1 MRKMTF
7 FSYQK
12 KSLSLEKRG
21 IIKNMT
27 KDKEKYLRMLSRQY
41 PSERAVITEIV
52 NLQSILALPKGTE
65 HFLSDIHGNAEQF
78 NHVLKNGSG
87 SIRQKI
93 EEIFGGSEMP
103 VVKRSLATLIYYP
116 REKLEI
122 VKAHESDMPSWY
134 TATLHR
140 LVLVVRRVQSK
151 YTRSKVRKAIPE
163 GFSYIIEELITEKEE
178 ISDKQAYYNAIIQT
192 IIRIGAADALI
203 EAMCLLIQRLVIDHL
218 HIIGD
223 IFDRGPEP
231 HVILDTLL
239 EYHSVDIQWGNHDII
254 WMGAASG
261 HRASIANVVRLC
273 ARYKNLEVLEEG
285 YGINLTP
292 LIAFTLQTYGGMSA
306 EDVHRA
312 ITVIQ
317 MKLEGQIIRENP
329 SFLMDDRL
337 ILDNIDFERGTVH
350 IGGKTWT
357 LNYTAFPTI
366 DKTGKSDVFALSE
379 AEEAVVSRLQQS
391 FVHCEKLQKH
401 VRFLFS
407 KGNLYKVYNGN
418 LLYHG
423 CVPLDKDGRFAL
435 VDVYGKKYSGKK
447 LFDAL
452 ELWARR
458 GYFSPQGSAERE
470 RGQNILWYLWA
481 GPYSPIFGKDKMA
494 TFETVF
500 IDDKAARA
508 ETKNE
513 YYKLVE
519 DETTVDCIMMEFGL
533 DPATSHIINGHVPQ
547 EIKKGETPIK
557 CGGKLLIIDGGFSA
571 AYHEKTGI
579 AGYTLVSNSRGMRL
593 VVHEKFES
601 TEKAIKDETDIV
613 SDTQEVERFKTRRY
627 VADTENGKIV
637 SENIAEL
644 ETLLA
649 AYRDGFVPASLVE

>member
-1 MRKMTF
+1 MNN
-7 FSYQK
+7 
-12 KSLSLEKRG
+12 E
-21 IIKNMT
+21 
-27 KDKEKYLRMLSRQY
+27 KEKYLRMLSRQY

-65 HFLSDIHGNAEQF
+65 HFLSDIHGNYEQF

-122 VKAHESDMPSWY
+122 VKAIESDMPSWY

-163 GFSYIIEELITEKEE
+163 GFAYIIEELITEKEE
-178 ISDKQAYYNAIIQT
+178 VSDKQAYYNAIIQT
-192 IIRIGAADALI
+192 VIRIGAADALI
-203 EAMCLLIQRLVIDHL
+203 EAMCLLIQQLVIDHL

-223 IFDRGPEP
+223 IFDRGPGP
-231 HVILDTLL
+231 HIIMDTLL
-239 EYHSVDIQWGNHDII
+239 SYHSVDIQWGNHDII

-261 HRASIANVVRLC
+261 HLASIANVVRLC
-273 ARYKNLEVLEEG
+273 ARYKNLDVLEEG

-292 LIAFTLQTYGGMSA
+292 LITFTMQTYGGMSA
-306 EDVHRA
+306 EYVHRA

-317 MKLEGQIIRENP
+317 LKLESEIIRANP
-329 SFLMDDRL
+329 DFLMNDRL
-337 ILDNIDFERGTVH
+337 ILDKIDYESGEVT
-350 IGGKTWT
+350 IGGKKWH
-357 LNYTAFPTI
+357 LNYKDFPTI
-366 DKTGKSDVFALSE
+366 DRANPFALSS
-379 AEEAVVSRLQQS
+379 EEAAVAARLQQS
-391 FVHCEKLQKH
+391 FIHCEKLQRH

-423 CVPLDKDGRFAL
+423 CVPLDADGRFAL

-452 ELWARR
+452 ETWARR
-458 GYFSPQGSAERE
+458 GYFSPAGSIERE
-470 RGQNILWYLWA
+470 KGQNILWYLWT
-481 GPYSPIFGKDKMA
+481 GPFSPIFGKDKMA

-500 IDDKAARA
+500 IDDKAARH
-508 ETKNE
+508 ETKNL

-627 VADTENGKIV
+627 VADTENGRRV

-644 ETLLA
+644 EQLLA
-649 AYRDGFVPASLVE
+649 AYRDGFVPESAVE

>member
-1 MRKMTF
+1 MTH
-7 FSYQK
+7 
-12 KSLSLEKRG
+12 
-21 IIKNMT
+21 
-27 KDKEKYLRMLSRQY
+27 DKEKYLRLLSRQY

-78 NHVLKNGSG
+78 THVLKNGSG

-116 REKLEI
+116 KEKLEL
-122 VKAHESDMPSWY
+122 VKASENDMPSWY

-192 IIRIGAADALI
+192 VIRIGAADALI
-203 EAMCLLIQRLVIDHL
+203 EAMCLLIQQLVIDHL

-223 IFDRGPEP
+223 IFDRGPAP
-231 HVILDTLL
+231 HVIMDTLL
-239 EYHSVDIQWGNHDII
+239 EYHSVDVQWGNHDIV

-261 HRASIANVVRLC
+261 HLACIANVVRLC
-273 ARYKNLEVLEEG
+273 ARYKNLDVLEEG

-292 LIAFTLQTYGGMSA
+292 LITFTMQTYGGMSA
-306 EDVHRA
+306 DDVHRA

-317 MKLEGQIIRENP
+317 MKLESQIIKENP
-329 SFLMDDRL
+329 SFNMASRL
-337 ILDNIDFERGTVH
+337 FLDKIDFERGSVE
-350 IGGKTWT
+350 IEGKEWK
-357 LNYTAFPTI
+357 LNYTTFPTI
-366 DKTGKSDVFALSE
+366 DRANPYALS
-379 AEEAVVSRLQQS
+379 AEEKNVISRLQQS
-391 FVHCEKLQKH
+391 FIHCEKLQKH

-423 CVPLDKDGRFAL
+423 CVPLDESGRFAL
-435 VDVYGKKYSGKK
+435 VDIYGKKYSGKK
-447 LFDAL
+447 LFDCL
-452 ELWARR
+452 ETWARR
-458 GYFSPQGSAERE
+458 GYFSPVGSIERE
-470 RGQNILWYLWA
+470 RGQNILWYLWT
-481 GPYSPIFGKDKMA
+481 GKLSPLFGKDKMT
-494 TFETVF
+494 TFEAAFVS
-500 IDDKAARA
+500 DKEARK
-508 ETKNE
+508 EVKNM

-519 DETTVDCIMMEFGL
+519 DETTVDCIMLEFGL

-547 EIKKGETPIK
+547 VVKKGETPIK

-571 AYHEKTGI
+571 AYHETTGI

-601 TEKAIKDETDIV
+601 REKAIKDETDIV

-627 VADTENGKIV
+627 VADTENGRII
-637 SENIAEL
+637 SETIAEL
-644 ETLLA
+644 ETLLS
-649 AYRDGFVPASLVE
+649 AYRDGFVPEGLVE

>member
-1 MRKMTF
+1 M
-7 FSYQK
+7 
-12 KSLSLEKRG
+12 KSE
-21 IIKNMT
+21 
-27 KDKEKYLRMLSRQY
+27 KEKYLRMLSRQY
-41 PSERAVITEIV
+41 PTERAVITEIV

-78 NHVLKNGSG
+78 SHVLKNGSG

-103 VVKRSLATLIYYP
+103 VVKRSLAALIYYP

-122 VKAHESDMPSWY
+122 VKATESDMPSWY

-151 YTRSKVRKAIPE
+151 YTRSKVRKAIPD

-192 IIRIGAADALI
+192 IIRIGAADSLI
-203 EAMCLLIQRLVIDHL
+203 EAMCHLIQQLVIDHL

-223 IFDRGPEP
+223 IFDRGPGP
-231 HVILDTLL
+231 HIIMDTLL
-239 EYHSVDIQWGNHDII
+239 DYHSVDIQWGNHDII

-261 HRASIANVVRLC
+261 HEASIANVVRLC
-273 ARYKNLEVLEEG
+273 ARYKNLDVLEEG

-292 LIAFTLQTYGGMSA
+292 LITFTMQTYGGISA
-306 EDVHRA
+306 DDVHRA

-317 MKLEGQIIRENP
+317 LKLESKIISENP
-329 SFLMDDRL
+329 EFNMQNRL
-337 ILDNIDFERGTVH
+337 ILDKIDWEKGTVS
-350 IGGKTWT
+350 IDGKSWK

-366 DKTGKSDVFALSE
+366 DRKNPTSLS
-379 AEEAVVSRLQQS
+379 AEEESVMTRLVQS
-391 FVHCEKLQKH
+391 FLHCEKLQRH
-401 VRFLFS
+401 VRFLYA

-423 CVPLDKDGRFAL
+423 CVPLDESGSFAL
-435 VDVYGKKYSGKK
+435 VDVAGKKYSGKK
-447 LFDAL
+447 LFDTL

-458 GYFSPQGSAERE
+458 GYFSRIASAERE
-470 RGQNILWYLWA
+470 KGQNILWYLWS
-481 GPYSPIFGKDKMA
+481 GPYSPLFGKDKMA
-494 TFETVF
+494 TFESVF
-500 IDDKAARA
+500 IDDKEARR
-508 ETKNE
+508 EVKNT

-519 DETTVDCIMMEFGL
+519 DETTVDCIMAEFGL
-533 DPATSHIINGHVPQ
+533 DPATAHIINGHVPQ
-547 EIKKGETPIK
+547 ELKKGETPVK

-571 AYHEKTGI
+571 AYHALTGI

-601 TEKAIKDETDIV
+601 AEKAIKEESDIV
-613 SDTQEVERFKTRRY
+613 SDTQEVERFKTRRL
-627 VADTENGKIV
+627 VADTENGKAVKETI
-637 SENIAEL
+637 SEL
-644 ETLLA
+644 EALLC
-649 AYRDGFVPASLVE
+649 AYRAGFVPESAVE

>member
-1 MRKMTF
+1 MTHD
-7 FSYQK
+7 
-12 KSLSLEKRG
+12 
-21 IIKNMT
+21 KN
-27 KDKEKYLRMLSRQY
+27 YLRLLSRQY

-78 NHVLKNGSG
+78 SHVLKNGSG

-122 VKAHESDMPSWY
+122 VKSTEPDMPSWY

-151 YTRSKVRKAIPE
+151 YTRSKVRKAIPD

-178 ISDKQAYYNAIIQT
+178 ISDKQAYYNTIIQT

-203 EAMCLLIQRLVIDHL
+203 EAMCHLIQQLVIDHL

-223 IFDRGPEP
+223 IFDRGPAP
-231 HVILDTLL
+231 HVIMDTLL
-239 EYHSVDIQWGNHDII
+239 NYHSVDVQWGNHDIV

-261 HRASIANVVRLC
+261 HSACIANVVRLC
-273 ARYKNLEVLEEG
+273 ARYNNLDVLEEG

-292 LIAFTLQTYGGMSA
+292 LITFTMQTYGGMSA
-306 EDVHRA
+306 FDVHRA
-312 ITVIQ
+312 ITIIQ
-317 MKLEGQIIRENP
+317 MKLEAKIIKENP
-329 SFLMDDRL
+329 SFLMDSRL
-337 ILDNIDFERGTVH
+337 FLDKIDFEKGIVE
-350 IGGKTWT
+350 IDGKEWK

-366 DKTGKSDVFALSE
+366 DRANPYELSD
-379 AEEAVVSRLQQS
+379 AEKNIVSRLQQS
-391 FVHCEKLQKH
+391 FLHCEKLQKH
-401 VRFLFS
+401 VHFLFT

-423 CVPLDKDGRFAL
+423 CVPLDEGGRFAL

-458 GYFSPQGSAERE
+458 GYFSPVGSGERAK
-470 RGQNILWYLWA
+470 GQNILWYLWT
-481 GPYSPIFGKDKMA
+481 GPFSPLFGKDKMA
-494 TFETVF
+494 TFEAVF
-500 IDDKAARA
+500 IDDKAARK
-508 ETKNE
+508 ETKNM

-519 DETTVDCIMMEFGL
+519 DETTVDCIMLEFGL
-533 DPATSHIINGHVPQ
+533 DPAKSHIINGHVPQ
-547 EIKKGETPIK
+547 VVKKGETPIK

-571 AYHEKTGI
+571 AYHETTGI

-601 TEKAIKDETDIV
+601 SEKAIKDETDIL
-613 SDTQEVERFKTRRY
+613 SDTQEVERFKSRRY

-637 SENIAEL
+637 SETIAEL
-644 ETLLA
+644 EQLLK
-649 AYRDGFVPASLVE
+649 AYRDGFVPETEID